1 MKKEKT
7 IGLLELQADKVKLEG
22 DRAVLGERLQALN
35 AEREKSQQ
43 QLIMIAGALQALGHL
58 IQTVDPEISL
68 EEQVEADLNLDETHG
83 PGPCLL
89 YTSPSPRD

>member
-7 IGLLELQADKVKLEG
+7 IGLLELQAEKAKLEG

-35 AEREKSQQ
+35 VEREKSQQ
-43 QLIMIAGALQALGHL
+43 QLIMIAGALQAIDHL

-68 EEQVEADLNLDETHG
+68 EEQVEADLNLDETINQTE
-83 PGPCLL
+83 PGP
-89 YTSPSPRD
+89 

>member
-1 MKKEKT
+1 MKKEKS
-7 IGLLELQADKVKLEG
+7 IGLLELQAEKAKLEG

-43 QLIMIAGALQALGHL
+43 QLIMIAGALQAIDHL

-83 PGPCLL
+83 PGP
-89 YTSPSPRD
+89 DEEK

>member
-7 IGLLELQADKVKLEG
+7 IGLLELQKEKVKLEG

-43 QLIMIAGALQALGHL
+43 QLIMIAGALQAINHL
-58 IQTVDPEISL
+58 IQTVDPETSL
-68 EEQVEADLNLDETHG
+68 EQQVEADLNLDETHG
-83 PGPCLL
+83 PGP
-89 YTSPSPRD
+89 DEEK

>member
-1 MKKEKT
+1 MKKEKSL
-7 IGLLELQADKVKLEG
+7 GLLELQAEKAKLEG

-43 QLIMIAGALQALGHL
+43 QLIMIAGALQAIDHL

-83 PGPCLL
+83 PGP
-89 YTSPSPRD
+89 DEEK

>member
-7 IGLLELQADKVKLEG
+7 IGLLELQAEKAKLEG

-43 QLIMIAGALQALGHL
+43 QLIMIAGALQAINHL

-83 PGPCLL
+83 PGP
-89 YTSPSPRD
+89 DEEK

>member
-1 MKKEKT
+1 MKKEKS
-7 IGLLELQADKVKLEG
+7 IGLLELQAEKAKLEG

-35 AEREKSQQ
+35 VEREKSQQ
-43 QLIMIAGALQALGHL
+43 QLIMIAGALQAIDHL

-83 PGPCLL
+83 PGP
-89 YTSPSPRD
+89 DEEK

>member
-7 IGLLELQADKVKLEG
+7 VGLLELQKEKAKLEG

-43 QLIMIAGALQALGHL
+43 QLIMIAGALQAINHL
-58 IQTVDPEISL
+58 IGTIDPEISL
-68 EEQVEADLNLDETHG
+68 EEQVETELSLDEEK
-83 PGPCLL
+83 
-89 YTSPSPRD
+89 

>member
-7 IGLLELQADKVKLEG
+7 VGLLELQKEKAKLEG

-35 AEREKSQQ
+35 AEREKSTQ
-43 QLIMIAGALQALGHL
+43 QLIMIAGALQALDQL

-68 EEQVEADLNLDETHG
+68 EEEVEANLSLDEEK
-83 PGPCLL
+83 
-89 YTSPSPRD
+89 

>member
-7 IGLLELQADKVKLEG
+7 VSITELKAEKAKLEG

-43 QLIMIAGALQALGHL
+43 QLIMIAGALQAVSHL
-58 IQTVDPEISL
+58 IGTIDPEISL
-68 EEQVEADLNLDETHG
+68 EEQVETELSLDEEK
-83 PGPCLL
+83 
-89 YTSPSPRD
+89 

>member
-7 IGLLELQADKVKLEG
+7 IGLLELQAEKAKLEG

-35 AEREKSQQ
+35 VEREKSQQ
-43 QLIMIAGALQALGHL
+43 QLIMIAGALQAIDHL

-83 PGPCLL
+83 PGP
-89 YTSPSPRD
+89 DEEK

>member
-7 IGLLELQADKVKLEG
+7 VSITELKAEKAKLEG

-43 QLIMIAGALQALGHL
+43 QLIMIAGALQAISHL
-58 IQTVDPEISL
+58 IGTIDPETSL
-68 EEQVEADLNLDETHG
+68 EEQVEADLNLPETINQTE
-83 PGPCLL
+83 PGP
-89 YTSPSPRD
+89 

>member
-7 IGLLELQADKVKLEG
+7 IGLLELQAEKAKLEG

-35 AEREKSQQ
+35 AEREKSTQ
-43 QLIMIAGALQALGHL
+43 QLIMIAGALQALDQL

-68 EEQVEADLNLDETHG
+68 EEQVEADLNLDETINQTQ
-83 PGPCLL
+83 PGP
-89 YTSPSPRD
+89 

>member
-1 MKKEKT
+1 MKEKT
-7 IGLLELQADKVKLEG
+7 IGLLELQKEKAKLEG

-43 QLIMIAGALQALGHL
+43 QLIMIAGALQAIDHL

-83 PGPCLL
+83 PGP
-89 YTSPSPRD
+89 DEEK

>member
-1 MKKEKT
+1 MKKEKS
-7 IGLLELQADKVKLEG
+7 IGLLELQAEKAKLEG

-35 AEREKSQQ
+35 AEREKSTQ
-43 QLIMIAGALQALGHL
+43 QLIMIAGALQALDQL

-83 PGPCLL
+83 PGP
-89 YTSPSPRD
+89 DEEK

>member
-7 IGLLELQADKVKLEG
+7 IGLLELQKEKANLEG

-35 AEREKSQQ
+35 AEREKSTQ
-43 QLIMIAGALQALGHL
+43 QLIMIAGALQALDQL

-68 EEQVEADLNLDETHG
+68 EEEVEANLSLDEEK
-83 PGPCLL
+83 
-89 YTSPSPRD
+89 

>member
-7 IGLLELQADKVKLEG
+7 IGLLELQKEKAKLEG

-35 AEREKSQQ
+35 AEREKSTQ
-43 QLIMIAGALQALGHL
+43 QLIMIAGALQALDQL

-68 EEQVEADLNLDETHG
+68 EEQVEADLNLDETINQTQ
-83 PGPCLL
+83 PGP
-89 YTSPSPRD
+89 

>member
-7 IGLLELQADKVKLEG
+7 IGLLELQAEKAKLEG

-43 QLIMIAGALQALGHL
+43 QLIMIAGALQALSHL

-83 PGPCLL
+83 PGP
-89 YTSPSPRD
+89 DEEK